1 MSANSWR
8 ASLVLSFLA
17 ITYKLYKF
25 YKTIATFIS
34 RMRLTLHMRLLARN
48 LALILLAASSLS
60 CSAVAQHKLNV
71 RVADTTFEVTV
82 PDNEL
87 TVTDADLQTYIEHGA
102 NSIIHYFGAYPMK
115 HVNIQIRAVGG
126 DRVRFGRTTP
136 QAGGTIMMMIGRT
149 ATADALTRDWTL
161 THEMSHLSFPAVKG
175 DHDWLEEGMA
185 TYVEPIARAQ
195 AGYLT
200 PEYVWNQ
207 FVVSMPKG
215 EPAANDNGI
224 DNTPTWGRTYWG
236 GALFCLV
243 ADVEIRKET
252 KNKKGLQDALR
263 AIVAAGGTIDQDW
276 PIERAFEVGD
286 KATGTKVLS
295 EMYAKWSTSA
305 VTLDLPALWK
315 ELGVK
320 RIGDGVELDG

>member
-1 MSANSWR
+1 MR
-8 ASLVLSFLA
+8 RLV
-17 ITYKLYKF
+17 
-25 YKTIATFIS
+25 
-34 RMRLTLHMRLLARN
+34 RN
-48 LALILLAASSLS
+48 LAFILLAASSLS

-71 RVADTTFEVTV
+71 RVADTVFEVTG

-115 HVNIQIRAVGG
+115 HVNIHIRAVGG

-136 QAGGTIMMMIGRT
+136 EAGGTIMMMIGRT

-200 PEYVWNQ
+200 PAYVWNQ
-207 FVVSMPKG
+207 FVESMPKG
-215 EPAANDNGI
+215 EPAANDRGI

-243 ADVEIRKET
+243 ADVEIRKQT
-252 KNKKGLQDALR
+252 HNRKGLEDAFR
-263 AIVAAGGTIDQDW
+263 GIMRDDGTMEWSW
-276 PIERAFEVGD
+276 PIDKIFETGD
-286 KATGTKVLS
+286 HATGTHVLQNLYR
-295 EMYAKWSTSA
+295 EWKDKP
-305 VTLDLPALWK
+305 VTVDLDQLWRD
-315 ELGVK
+315 LGVEK
-320 RIGDGVELDG
+320 RADSVVFHDDAPLASIRKAITTAQ

>member
-1 MSANSWR
+1 
-8 ASLVLSFLA
+8 
-17 ITYKLYKF
+17 
-25 YKTIATFIS
+25 
-34 RMRLTLHMRLLARN
+34 MRLLARN
-48 LALILLAASSLS
+48 LALLLLAASSLS

-71 RVADTTFEVTV
+71 RVADTTFEVTI

-87 TVTDADLQTYIEHGA
+87 TVTNADLQTYIEHGA

-136 QAGGTIMMMIGRT
+136 QAGGTIMMMIGRS

-185 TYVEPIARAQ
+185 TYVEPIARTQ

-200 PEYVWNQ
+200 PAYVWNQ
-207 FVVSMPKG
+207 FVESMPKG

-243 ADVEIRKET
+243 ADVEIRKQT
-252 KNKKGLQDALR
+252 HNRKGLQDAFR
-263 AIVAAGGTIDQDW
+263 AIMRDDGTMEWSW
-276 PIERAFEVGD
+276 PIDKVFETGD
-286 KATGTKVLS
+286 RATGTHVLQNQ
-295 EMYAKWSTSA
+295 YRDWKDKP
-305 VTLDLPALWK
+305 VNVDLDQLWRD
-315 ELGVK
+315 LGIEK
-320 RIGDGVELDG
+320 GDSVIFHDDAPLASIRKAITAAN